1 MGPQR
6 IAAGSIFF
14 GENTVTINTIM
25 YSWKRS
31 LPGREMLGARHYPE
45 FVAYLEGLRNDGLI
59 ESFEQV
65 LLWPNGSQVN
75 GLFLIR
81 GEDAK
86 LAQVLDSPAW
96 SEHILRSMMHL
107 EEPVLSY
114 GFSGQMAVERLR
126 DWASHIPA

>member
-1 MGPQR
+1 M
-6 IAAGSIFF
+6 
-14 GENTVTINTIM
+14 INTIM

-31 LPGREMLGARHYPE
+31 LPGREGLSARHYPQ
-45 FVAYLEGLRNDGLI
+45 FVAYLEGLQGDGLI

-65 LLWPNGSQVN
+65 LLWPNGSQVH

-96 SEHILRSMMHL
+96 SEHVLRSMMHL
-107 EEPVLSY
+107 EEPVLAY
-114 GFSGQMAVERLR
+114 GFSGELAMKRLQ
-126 DWASHIPA
+126 DWARLIPA